1 MKQVLIRCS
10 DAEFEQLKQYC
21 AQTERTQN
29 DVLRELI
36 RNLQAK
42 DKKSRWQGEAS
53 DPSFRWGWG
62 FSFIGLMS
70 FVIRH
75 WSFVDGNCRDFH

>member
-53 DPSFRWGWG
+53 DPSFR
-62 FSFIGLMS
+62 
-70 FVIRH
+70 
-75 WSFVDGNCRDFH
+75 